1 MFHVKQKFYDV
12 VILGGGHAGVEA
24 AAAASKIGAKT
35 ALITFSRKDLG
46 AMSCNPAMGGLGKG
60 HLIREIDA
68 LGGIIGQASD
78 ISGIQF
84 RMLNRTKGEAVQ
96 GPRAQ
101 IDRNKYKKAVS
112 GLLKTL
118 TIFEDE
124 IEEIHLEKNIRKVRS
139 VKLKELG
146 NLNCQSLIVTTGT
159 FLNGLIHCGQKSWS
173 AGRLGA
179 KATTKLAKFFLKEKF
194 VIRRLKTGTP
204 PRLLG
209 SSINFKKCIEQKGDS
224 QPVPF
229 SFLTEELRLKQ
240 KACFITKTNE
250 TTHKIIRSNIYKS
263 PMYNGKIKSKGPR
276 YCPSIEDKV
285 QRFKDRISHQIFLEP
300 ETEAGNIIYPNGI
313 STALPSNVQKKFL
326 RSINGLEEVQILK
339 DGYAIE
345 YDTIDSKELKN
356 TYETKKIEGLYLAGQ
371 INGSTGYE
379 EAAGQGLLAGINA
392 ANKVLGK
399 KSFVLG
405 RSDAYLGV
413 LTSDLMKG
421 GLVEPYRMFT
431 SRAEYRLTLRA
442 DNADYRLTD
451 KAINLG
457 LACKDRSK
465 KWIKRKKALETGT
478 KLLRQNYA
486 TPHKIKAK
494 GLDINQDGK
503 KRSAYEVLGY
513 NNSNWQLITSIWP
526 QLKKLNISEK
536 EKDQIRITAFYEKY
550 VERQMG
556 EIEELKKE
564 AGLKFK
570 SNFNVKDCAG
580 LSNEVKEI
588 LLKNSPKTLGEASLL
603 PGMTPSAAS
612 LLLKHTKK

>member
-1 MFHVKQKFYDV
+1 MFHVKQKFYEV
-12 VILGGGHAGVEA
+12 VVLGGGHAGVEA
-24 AAAASKIGAKT
+24 AFAASKIGAKT
-35 ALITFSRKDLG
+35 ALITFSKQDLG

-78 ISGIQF
+78 MSGIQF
-84 RMLNRTKGEAVQ
+84 RMLNKTKGEAVQ

-101 IDRNKYKKAVS
+101 IDRNKYQKVVTEF
-112 GLLKTL
+112 LKNL

-124 IEEIHLEKNIRKVRS
+124 VEEIHLEKNTK
-139 VKLKELG
+139 KLKSISLKNIG
-146 NLNCQSLIVTTGT
+146 NLNCQSLIITTGT

-179 KATTKLAKFFLKEKF
+179 KASTKLAKFFTKEKF
-194 VIRRLKTGTP
+194 EIRRLKTGTP
-204 PRLLG
+204 PRLL
-209 SSINFKKCIEQKGDS
+209 SNSINFGKCIEQKGDS
-224 QPVPF
+224 CPVPF
-229 SFLTEELRLKQ
+229 SYLTGEVRVNQ
-240 KACFITKTNE
+240 KACYITKTNE
-250 TTHKIIRSNIYKS
+250 ITHQIIKSNINKS
-263 PMYNGKIKSKGPR
+263 PMYNGAIKSKGPR

-285 QRFKDRISHQIFLEP
+285 QRFQDRMSHQIFLEP
-300 ETEAGNIIYPNGI
+300 ETESGEITYPNGI
-313 STALPSNVQKKFL
+313 STAMPSNIQKNFL
-326 RSINGLEEVQILK
+326 RTINGLEEVKILK

-345 YDTIDSKELKN
+345 YDTIDSKELNN

-413 LTSDLMKG
+413 LTDDLMKG
-421 GLVEPYRMFT
+421 GLIEPYRMFT

-451 KAINLG
+451 KAIDLG
-457 LACKDRSK
+457 LACEARAKN
-465 KWIKRKKALETGT
+465 WIKKKQALKSGI
-478 KLLRQNYA
+478 KQLKQNYA
-486 TPHKIKAK
+486 TPHKIKGAS
-494 GLDINQDGK
+494 LDINEDGK

-513 NNSNWQLITSIWP
+513 NKSSWSFVTLIWP
-526 QLKKLNISEK
+526 HLKKLKLSEK
-536 EKDQIRITAFYEKY
+536 EKEQIRITSFYEKY
-550 VERQMG
+550 VNRQME
-556 EIEELKKE
+556 EIKELKKE
-564 AGLKFK
+564 CGLKFK
-570 SNFNVKDCAG
+570 NSFDARKCAG

-588 LLKNSPKTLGEASLL
+588 LLKNSPKTLGEAALL

-612 LLLKHTKK
+612 LLLKYIKK

>member
-1 MFHVKQKFYDV
+1 MFHVKQNFYEV
-12 VILGGGHAGVEA
+12 VVLGGGHAGVEA
-24 AAAASKIGAKT
+24 AAAAAKIGAKT
-35 ALITFSRKDLG
+35 ALITYSRSDLG

-68 LGGIIGQASD
+68 LGGIIGKACD
-78 ISGIQF
+78 MSGIQF
-84 RMLNRTKGEAVQ
+84 RILNKTKGEAVQ

-101 IDRNKYKKAVS
+101 IDRDKYKKVIP
-112 GLLKTL
+112 GLLKNL

-124 IEEIHLEKNIRKVRS
+124 IEEIHLEKKIKRVKA
-139 VKLKELG
+139 VKLRKYG

-179 KATTKLAKFFLKEKF
+179 KASTKLAKFFTEEKF

-209 SSINFKKCIEQKGDS
+209 ESINFRKCIEQKGDS
-224 QPVPF
+224 YPVPF
-229 SFLTEELRLKQ
+229 SFLTKELKLKQ

-250 TTHKIIRSNIYKS
+250 STHKIIRSNIDKS

-285 QRFKDRISHQIFLEP
+285 QRFTDRTSHQIFLEP
-300 ETEAGNIIYPNGI
+300 ETQIGDIIYPNGI
-313 STALPSNVQKKFL
+313 STAMPPKVQKEFL
-326 RSINGLEEVQILK
+326 RSINGLEEVEILK

-356 TYETKKIEGLYLAGQ
+356 TYETLKVEGLYLAGQ

-392 ANKVLGK
+392 ANKVLRK
-399 KSFVLG
+399 KSFVLQ

-413 LTSDLMKG
+413 LTSDLMRG
-421 GLVEPYRMFT
+421 GLIEPYRMFT

-442 DNADYRLTD
+442 DNADYRLTE

-457 LACKDRSK
+457 LACDERSK
-465 KWIKRKKALETGT
+465 KWKK
-478 KLLRQNYA
+478 
-486 TPHKIKAK
+486 
-494 GLDINQDGK
+494 
-503 KRSAYEVLGY
+503 
-513 NNSNWQLITSIWP
+513 
-526 QLKKLNISEK
+526 
-536 EKDQIRITAFYEKY
+536 
-550 VERQMG
+550 
-556 EIEELKKE
+556 KKE
-564 AGLKFK
+564 STRDGL
-570 SNFNVKDCAG
+570 
-580 LSNEVKEI
+580 
-588 LLKNSPKTLGEASLL
+588 
-603 PGMTPSAAS
+603 
-612 LLLKHTKK
+612 